1 MAGQS
6 HKIETGSWV
15 IDRESGELVPKGQFL
30 RAKFSR
36 YARSNIAF
44 PHVVSD
50 SLDDM
55 RSMADGQVYTS
66 KRAYYDSLKRTG
78 HEIVGGMDP
87 TSYVAKNPNDKQLEA
102 DIVADVQRA
111 MQEVKSR

>member
-1 MAGQS
+1 MAGQPN
-6 HKIETGSWV
+6 KVETGSWV
-15 IDRESGELVPKGQFL
+15 IDRESGELVPKGQYL

-36 YARSNIAF
+36 YARSDIAF

-50 SLDDM
+50 NIELQ
-55 RSMADGQVYTS
+55 SMADGHVYTS

-87 TSYVAKNPNDKQLEA
+87 SSYVAKAPTDKQHEA
-102 DIVADVQRA
+102 DIAADVRRA
-111 MQEVKSR
+111 IQEVSSR